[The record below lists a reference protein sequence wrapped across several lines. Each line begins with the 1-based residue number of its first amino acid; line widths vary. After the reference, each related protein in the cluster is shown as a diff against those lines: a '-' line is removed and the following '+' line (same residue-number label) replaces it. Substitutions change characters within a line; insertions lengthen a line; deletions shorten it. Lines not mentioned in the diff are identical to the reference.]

1 MKSTI
6 SVSDLM
12 NRLASLN
19 LSSEEYIKSQNGQ
32 ALESQKYSK
41 TFWDIAR
48 GMMPKNAL
56 KEGSDGSGGFLV
68 PDEFEQTLVQAL
80 ENENILRRLG
90 NVIQTKHNLKIPTVV
105 SHGAAAW
112 VQENEQINDSDDTFG
127 QIVLSA
133 YKLGTRMI
141 LSEELLEDS
150 GFDLETYIIQE
161 FARRIGK
168 KEEESFMSGDGIGK
182 PTGLLLDAPVG
193 AVSVEAGTLC
203 MDDVIELYHSIGQR
217 YRMNATW
224 LMSGDAYRTLRKCR
238 TAMGKNIWESSAIKD
253 APFMLLGR
261 PVEISDAMPEIAAG
275 MKPVLF
281 GDFSY
286 YWIGDRG
293 KRSLKRLN
301 ELFAD
306 KGQVGFQATQRVDA
320 KLVLPKAIKALEIK
334 VA

>member
-1 MKSTI
+1 MENTA
-6 SVSDLM
+6 SVTDLM
-12 NRLASLN
+12 NRLESLN
-19 LSSEEYIKSQNGQ
+19 VSAKEYSQSQGGQ
-32 ALESQKYSK
+32 ELKSQKYSK
-41 TFWDIAR
+41 TFWNIAR

-56 KEGSDGSGGFLV
+56 KEGLDGSGGFLV

-90 NVIQTKHNLKIPTVV
+90 NVIQTKHDLKIPTVV

-133 YKLGTRMI
+133 FKLGTRMI

-150 GFDLETYIIQE
+150 GFNLEAYIVQE
-161 FARRIGK
+161 FSRRIGK
-168 KEEESFMSGDGIGK
+168 KEEESFLYGDGIEK
-182 PTGLLLDAPVG
+182 PTGLLLEAPVG
-193 AVSVEAGTLC
+193 AISVETGTLC

-224 LMSGDAYRTLRKCR
+224 LMSEDAYRILRKCR
-238 TAMGKNIWESSAIKD
+238 TAMGKNIWESSVVKD

-293 KRSLKRLN
+293 KRSLKRFN
-301 ELFAD
+301 ELYAD

-320 KLVLPKAIKALEIK
+320 KLVLPEAIKALEIK
-334 VA
+334 TA

>member
-1 MKSTI
+1 MKNTI
-6 SVSDLM
+6 SVTDLM
-12 NRLASLN
+12 NRLESLN
-19 LSSEEYIKSQNGQ
+19 LSAEEYLQNQGGQ
-32 ALESQKYSK
+32 ALKSQKYSK
-41 TFWDIAR
+41 TFWNIAR
-48 GMMPKNAL
+48 GVMPKNAL

-80 ENENILRRLG
+80 ENKNILRRLG
-90 NVIQTKHNLKIPTVV
+90 NVIQTKHDLKIPTVV

-150 GFDLETYIIQE
+150 GFDLEAYIVQE

-168 KEEESFMSGDGIGK
+168 KEEDAFISGDGIGK
-182 PTGLLLDAPVG
+182 PTGLLFDAPIG
-193 AVSVEAGTLC
+193 TISTEAGTLS
-203 MDDVIELYHSIGQR
+203 MNDVIELYHSIGQR
-217 YRMNATW
+217 YRTNSTW
-224 LMSGDAYRTLRKCR
+224 LMSENAYRTLRKCR
-238 TAMGKNIWESSAIKD
+238 TALGKTIWEPSMVKD

-261 PVEISDAMPEIAAG
+261 SVEISDAMPEIAAG

-301 ELFAD
+301 ELYAD
-306 KGQVGFQATQRVDA
+306 KGQVGFQTTQRVDA
-320 KLVLPKAIKALEIK
+320 KLILPEAIKTLQIK
-334 VA
+334 E

>member
-6 SVSDLM
+6 NVSDLM

-19 LSSEEYIKSQNGQ
+19 LSSKEHIKSQSGQ
-32 ALESQKYSK
+32 ALKSQKYSK

-68 PDEFEQTLVQAL
+68 PDEFEQTLVQTL

-90 NVIQTKHNLKIPTVV
+90 NVIQTKHDLKILTVV
-105 SHGAAAW
+105 NRGAAAW

-150 GFDLETYIIQE
+150 GFDLETYIVQE

-168 KEEESFMSGDGIGK
+168 KEEESFFSGDGIGK

-193 AVSVEAGTLC
+193 VISVEAGTLC

-224 LMSGDAYRTLRKCR
+224 LMSEDAYRTLRKCR
-238 TAMGKNIWESSAIKD
+238 TAMGKNIWESSVIKD

-293 KRSLKRLN
+293 KRSLK
-301 ELFAD
+301 
-306 KGQVGFQATQRVDA
+306 
-320 KLVLPKAIKALEIK
+320 
-334 VA
+334 